1 MINFKYK
8 MAQKMRF
15 LHQYHRLHHQPQQH
29 QQRWWWWRRR
39 GPNRLHTLPQPAPPA
54 LLRQLSR
61 SFERRR
67 SVRRCSYPCTKIPVV
82 LNLLSLCLSRA
93 CLGKRIVFGIN
104 MAPEK
109 RATFAPPRELHVV
122 IEGQRSLRQHV
133 HVLLHVRC
141 RGAAVVA
148 PQEFGRELASIQRW
162 IPAPRFKIQLIVLS
176 GGYRSSQLIVLSEF
190 VLHHIIFETTQSLC
204 SAKSPP
210 GPVYA
215 ASLKIPASTKQS
227 FFVSFLDVCLS

>member
-1 MINFKYK
+1 
-8 MAQKMRF
+8 
-15 LHQYHRLHHQPQQH
+15 
-29 QQRWWWWRRR
+29 
-39 GPNRLHTLPQPAPPA
+39 LPQPAPPA

-67 SVRRCSYPCTKIPVV
+67 SVRRCSYPCTKMPVV

-148 PQEFGRELASIQRW
+148 TQERGRELASIQRW
-162 IPAPRFKIQLIVLS
+162 VPAPRFKIQLIVLS

-190 VLHHIIFETTQSLC
+190 VLHHIAPHHLRDDPIVVLC
-204 SAKSPP
+204 EVTAWTRVRRLVENPCEHKTI
-210 GPVYA
+210 
-215 ASLKIPASTKQS
+215 L
-227 FFVSFLDVCLS
+227 FRELS